1 MEEIGKSVA
10 NQLQIGNLFTM
21 SELQQ
26 NEITQNGA
34 IVENSQTSAISP
46 QTEKPWLFQPGQS
59 GNPSGRPK
67 SRLISE
73 ELKEILASEDAT
85 TRTGAQ
91 RLGQKL
97 MGHAEQEKDGYL
109 SLAAIKEITDRVEG
123 KPVQTSNVRGII
135 AMVPAETVMSALDSW
150 ADDSE

>member
-1 MEEIGKSVA
+1 
-10 NQLQIGNLFTM
+10 M
-21 SELQQ
+21 SEVQS
-26 NEITQNGA
+26 NEIQESGA
-34 IVENSQTSAISP
+34 IVQNSLERGN
-46 QTEKPWLFQPGQS
+46 TELSGKRDEFGKWLPGQS
-59 GNPSGRPK
+59 PNPSGRPK

-91 RLGQKL
+91 RLGHKL
-97 MGHAEQEKDGYL
+97 MTHAEQEKDGYL

-135 AMVPAETVMSALDSW
+135 AMVPADTVMSALDSW
-150 ADDSE
+150 AEDPSE